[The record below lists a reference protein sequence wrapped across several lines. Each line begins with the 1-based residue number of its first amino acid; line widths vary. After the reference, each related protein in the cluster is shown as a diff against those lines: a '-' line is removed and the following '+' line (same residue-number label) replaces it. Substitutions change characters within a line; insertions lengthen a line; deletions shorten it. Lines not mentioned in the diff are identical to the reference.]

1 MASLK
6 SSAGVV
12 GEAQMREGSIIKYSM
27 LLQDSS
33 SDSDTNATAR
43 RPIIADKGPLD
54 ANKGDATV
62 NEFFTAFQNKYNNKD
77 IDFRMARL
85 KAYREDSTMQS
96 LARAVF
102 DFSLDDKKHFEF
114 LFETEGNLKLMWQFV
129 FLSFMDQELLMLEL
143 RYKQQ
148 AEDFNRINTHQFE
161 TGLIAKKDGPKVYRL
176 FKLFCLNDKVFN
188 AFISRPKNFTTK
200 PEEKAET
207 RAEAGAMDIES
218 GLKLPAYTDT
228 DIIMDDEVR
237 QRIASH

>member
-1 MASLK
+1 MGGSLHVSDGNVFKEYFVCFSYQYQKVMASLK

-54 ANKGDATV
+54 SNIGVATA

-96 LARAVF
+96 LAKAVF
-102 DFSLDDKKHFEF
+102 DFSLDDKKRFEF
-114 LFETEGNLKLMWQFV
+114 LFET
-129 FLSFMDQELLMLEL
+129 
-143 RYKQQ
+143 
-148 AEDFNRINTHQFE
+148 
-161 TGLIAKKDGPKVYRL
+161 
-176 FKLFCLNDKVFN
+176 
-188 AFISRPKNFTTK
+188 
-200 PEEKAET
+200 
-207 RAEAGAMDIES
+207 
-218 GLKLPAYTDT
+218 
-228 DIIMDDEVR
+228 
-237 QRIASH
+237 

>member
-1 MASLK
+1 MGGSLHVSDGNVFKEYFVCFSYQYQKVMASLK

-43 RPIIADKGPLD
+43 RHIIADKGPLD

-96 LARAVF
+96 L
-102 DFSLDDKKHFEF
+102 
-114 LFETEGNLKLMWQFV
+114 
-129 FLSFMDQELLMLEL
+129 LEL
-143 RYKQQ
+143 SSILALMTKNVLNFSSKQKG
-148 AEDFNRINTHQFE
+148 T
-161 TGLIAKKDGPKVYRL
+161 
-176 FKLFCLNDKVFN
+176 
-188 AFISRPKNFTTK
+188 
-200 PEEKAET
+200 
-207 RAEAGAMDIES
+207 
-218 GLKLPAYTDT
+218 
-228 DIIMDDEVR
+228 
-237 QRIASH
+237 